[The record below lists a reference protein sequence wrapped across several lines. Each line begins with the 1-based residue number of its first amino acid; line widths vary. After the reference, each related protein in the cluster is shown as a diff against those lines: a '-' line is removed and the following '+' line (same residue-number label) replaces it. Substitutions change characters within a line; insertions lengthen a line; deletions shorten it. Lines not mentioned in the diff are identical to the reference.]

1 MKVNYR
7 FNFLLSPFV
16 ISLFITIGIVI
27 FSPNLFSKYEIN
39 LIKDEPLAS
48 FKKIVHADIDNDQKS
63 EKFVLRG
70 NQENNNASYILFNND
85 GGLIGQYNLS
95 TRFSKYKN
103 IWFQDS
109 NNNGVKELY
118 IITKSNDSIF
128 LNIHEHILENKIWE
142 EKIFIDK
149 IGIHKNRYDFVAIT
163 HHNYFDTE
171 NSAKEIVFG
180 INTGYGKTPRSIYTY
195 NHKTKEVKKS
205 PHLTNSISSISAVV
219 DLDNDG
225 KNEILI
231 NNFATSNN
239 LDTKKT
245 DTSSWLLALD
255 DDLKPLFEP
264 SEIKSKGRIK
274 STYLKD
280 GSNTYIIYF
289 FQSQDRKLPSKL
301 IKTNFKGDVLD
312 TIVFLDN
319 SRRSLGNLKE
329 NVITVYNKKNGVI
342 TFYNIDFEV
351 LNTYELNTNL
361 SLIQFY
367 DFDNDGEKEW
377 ITKEA
382 VSRKI
387 TIYRKDFSHPVV
399 LEIPYLKDN
408 NFGVELINENKT
420 YLFFNEKSKLSYYE
434 YVKNDTY
441 ILKYLFYII
450 LYLLVLVVVLII
462 AKGQELRDDRKKEIE
477 KKILEL
483 QLKNIKNQV
492 DSHFVFNAL
501 NTISEMSLSENKLE
515 VDSFITGYSKFM
527 RTTLEHSDK
536 ISTSIK
542 EELSYVE
549 NFIELQQ
556 LKLKNNFSYKIDVH
570 DSLET
575 SIQIPKHCIFTYV
588 ENAIKYGIPK
598 DDEGFLQ
605 INLKLKNQKIII
617 HIKDN
622 GEGLS
627 KSLNA
632 DKKGT
637 GKGLQIMN
645 TVFELYKKRYKTE
658 IEHSI
663 ENVVVDHKISG
674 VLVII
679 KIKQNVSKSI
689 NNYG

>member
-1 MKVNYR
+1 M
-7 FNFLLSPFV
+7 
-16 ISLFITIGIVI
+16 
-27 FSPNLFSKYEIN
+27 
-39 LIKDEPLAS
+39 
-48 FKKIVHADIDNDQKS
+48 
-63 EKFVLRG
+63 
-70 NQENNNASYILFNND
+70 
-85 GGLIGQYNLS
+85 
-95 TRFSKYKN
+95 
-103 IWFQDS
+103 
-109 NNNGVKELY
+109 
-118 IITKSNDSIF
+118 
-128 LNIHEHILENKIWE
+128 
-142 EKIFIDK
+142 
-149 IGIHKNRYDFVAIT
+149 
-163 HHNYFDTE
+163 
-171 NSAKEIVFG
+171 
-180 INTGYGKTPRSIYTY
+180 
-195 NHKTKEVKKS
+195 
-205 PHLTNSISSISAVV
+205 
-219 DLDNDG
+219 
-225 KNEILI
+225 
-231 NNFATSNN
+231 
-239 LDTKKT
+239 
-245 DTSSWLLALD
+245 D